1 MVWIVTGRMN
11 KSITNLESERSAV
24 REGQLLWTP
33 TVAQVE
39 DTNLSRFAKW
49 LARERGLQFDSY
61 EAMWKWSVSQIED
74 FWQAMW
80 DYFGI
85 QSSARHTRV
94 LGKRTMPGAEWFP
107 GARLNYAQ
115 HILRNER
122 AGADALLFMSE
133 TTRLTGVPWES
144 FAGQVRILATRLR
157 ELGVQPGDRV
167 VAYMPNIPQTMVA
180 MLATT
185 AIGAIWACCSPD
197 FGSRG
202 VIDRIQQ
209 LSPKIF
215 FCVDGYQYGG
225 KAFDRKGELAEI
237 IGELEGLEQI
247 IHLPYLNPEDH
258 EGPCQAALCWNDLLE
273 HRAITREEFEFAQV
287 PFDYPLWILF
297 SSGTTGLPKA
307 IVQSHGGI
315 LLEQLKLQ
323 HFHMDYRAGERAFFF
338 TTTGWMM
345 WNFLASMPL
354 SGVCPVLYD
363 GNPAYPTPDV
373 LWKVAQDSR
382 ASFFGAS
389 PAYVDVMARA
399 GIVPRERF
407 DLSHL
412 RAIMPAGSP
421 VSPECTAWFYRNV
434 KQDVWIATGSGGT
447 DCCTGFVGG
456 VPTQPVYAGEI
467 QGRSLGVAAYAFN
480 EKGESVIDQ
489 VGELVLTEPMPS
501 MPIYFWNDKDGT
513 RYRESYFDIYPG
525 VWRHGDFFRVNGR
538 GGCFVLGRSD
548 ATLNRQG
555 VRIGTAEIYRAL
567 AHLDEIEDALVVN
580 LDLPGGKFF
589 MPLFVKLADGLGLDA
604 ELERKIRER
613 LRREYTPRHV
623 PDRVIQAPGIPMTLT
638 RKKMEVPVRRILMGV
653 PAEQAANRNAMAN
666 PEALDF
672 FVKYA
677 KAQTDYSL
685 DAKQVCAVGG
695 SETQSLEKSDGR

>member
-1 MVWIVTGRMN
+1 MT
-11 KSITNLESERSAV
+11 KSVAETAAGIRGV
-24 REGQLLWTP
+24 REGELLWTP
-33 TVAQVE
+33 SAAQIE
-39 DTNLSRFAKW
+39 DANLTRFAKW
-49 LARERGLQFDSY
+49 LERERGLHFANYDSL
-61 EAMWKWSVSQIED
+61 WRWSVTELEE
-74 FWQAMW
+74 FWQAIW

-85 QSSARHTRV
+85 ESSATHTRV
-94 LGKRTMPGAEWFP
+94 LGKREMPGAEWFP

-115 HILRNER
+115 HVLRNER
-122 AGADALLFMSE
+122 AGTNALLFMSE
-133 TTRLTGVPWES
+133 TAPLTGLPWET
-144 FAGQVRILATRLR
+144 FAGHVRILATRLR
-157 ELGVQPGDRV
+157 ELGVRPADRV
-167 VAYMPNIPQTMVA
+167 VAFMPNIPQAMIA

-197 FGSRG
+197 FGSSG

-209 LSPKIF
+209 LSPKVLF
-215 FCVDGYQYGG
+215 SVDGYRYGG
-225 KAFDRKGELAEI
+225 KPFDRKEELGEI
-237 IGELEGLEQI
+237 IAVLEGLE
-247 IHLPYLNPEDH
+247 HVVHVPYLNAEEH
-258 EGPCQAALCWNDLLE
+258 AGPSKGALHWNKLLE
-273 HRAITREEFEFAQV
+273 HTPVSREEFQFEQV
-287 PFDYPLWILF
+287 PFGHPLWVLF

-338 TTTGWMM
+338 TTSGWMM

-363 GNPAYPTPDV
+363 GNPAYPAPDV

-389 PAYVDVMARA
+389 PAYVAVMAKA

-412 RAIMPAGSP
+412 RAVMPAGSP

-434 KQDVWIATGSGGT
+434 KQDLLVATGSGGT

-456 VPTQPVYAGEI
+456 VPTQPVSAGEI

-480 EKGESVIDQ
+480 EKGESVVDE

-501 MPIYFWNDKDGT
+501 MPIYFWNDKDGS
-513 RYRESYFDIYPG
+513 RYRESYFDVYPG
-525 VWRHGDFFRVNGR
+525 VWRHGDFFRVNER

-548 ATLNRQG
+548 ATLNRLG
-555 VRIGTAEIYRAL
+555 VRIGTAEIYRAI
-567 AHLDEIEDALVVN
+567 AHVHEVEDALVVN

-589 MPLFVKLADGLGLDA
+589 MPLFVKLMDGIQLNA
-604 ELERKIRER
+604 ELEQKICER
-613 LRREYTPRHV
+613 LKHEYSPRHV
-623 PDRVIQAPGIPMTLT
+623 PDRIIQAPGIPMTLT
-638 RKKMEVPVRRILMGV
+638 RKKMEVPVRKILQGV
-653 PAEQAANRNAMAN
+653 PLDRAANRNAMAN
-666 PEALDF
+666 PDSLDF
-672 FVKYA
+672 FVNYA
-677 KAQTDYSL
+677 KTQKDYSL
-685 DAKQVCAVGG
+685 AANPSFSGVGG
-695 SETQSLEKSDGR
+695 DVQILEKSDGR

>member
-1 MVWIVTGRMN
+1 M
-11 KSITNLESERSAV
+11 
-24 REGQLLWTP
+24 REGELLWTP
-33 TVAQVE
+33 NAARIE
-39 DTNLSRFAKW
+39 DANLTRFAEW
-49 LARERGLQFDSY
+49 LGRERGLQFSNY
-61 EAMWKWSVSQIED
+61 EEMWQWSVSELEE
-74 FWQAMW
+74 FWQAIW
-80 DYFGI
+80 DYFGVE
-85 QSSARHTRV
+85 SSAQHTRV

-115 HILRNER
+115 HVLRGER
-122 AGADALLFMSE
+122 AGGDAVLFVSE
-133 TTRLTGVPWES
+133 TAPLSGVPWEK
-144 FAGQVRILATRLR
+144 FAGHVRILATRLR
-157 ELGVQPGDRV
+157 ELGVLPGDRV
-167 VAYMPNIPQTMVA
+167 VAYMPNIPETMIA

-209 LSPKIF
+209 LSPKVL
-215 FCVDGYQYGG
+215 FCVDGYRYGG
-225 KAFDRKGELAEI
+225 KAFERKGELAAI
-237 IGELEGLEQI
+237 MGALGGLEHI
-247 IHLPYLNPEDH
+247 VYLPYLNAEDH
-258 EGPCQAALCWNDLLE
+258 VGPCQGALEWNKLLE
-273 HRAITREEFEFAQV
+273 HAAVPRGKFEFAQV
-287 PFDYPLWILF
+287 PFGHPLWVLF

-323 HFHMDYRAGERAFFF
+323 HFHMDYRAGERAFFH
-338 TTTGWMM
+338 TTSGWMM

-363 GNPAYPTPDV
+363 GNPAYPGPDV
-373 LWKVAQDSR
+373 LWRVAQDSR

-389 PAYVDVMARA
+389 PAYVDVMAKA

-407 DLSHL
+407 ELSHL

-421 VSPECTAWFYRNV
+421 VSPECTAWLYRNV
-434 KQDVWIATGSGGT
+434 KEDVWIATGSGGT

-467 QGRSLGVAAYAFN
+467 QACSLGVAAYAFN
-480 EKGESVIDQ
+480 EKGKSVVDE

-501 MPIYFWNDKDGT
+501 MPIYFWNDEDGS
-513 RYRESYFDIYPG
+513 RYRESYFDVYPG
-525 VWRHGDFFRVNGR
+525 VWRHGDFFRVNRR

-567 AHLDEIEDALVVN
+567 AQIEEVEDSLVVN
-580 LDLPGGKFF
+580 LDLPDGKFF
-589 MPLFVKLADGLGLDA
+589 MPLFVTLAGGRRLDA

-638 RKKMEVPVRRILMGV
+638 RKKMEVPVRKILMGV
-653 PAEQAANRNAMAN
+653 PFEQAANRNAMAN
-666 PEALDF
+666 PESLDF
-672 FVKYA
+672 FMNYLKT
-677 KAQTDYSL
+677 QTDYSL
-685 DAKQVCAVGG
+685 AGKRAFDGG
-695 SETQSLEKSDGR
+695 EREIQSVEKIDGR